1 MNADNCFTNTL
12 NSVQSLDLEESVISD
27 SDEWCPITGK
37 ASMLLFMSS
46 EKMLIT
52 LNASGIDSKV
62 MPIDLHYA
70 IVTEVIMDLIAIE
83 TNSYVKD
90 NGKFRETIKLEM
102 RKFLGLVNYIGNV
115 SLPMIS
121 LYWSQNPLYN
131 LPLPRSIMR

>member
-1 MNADNCFTNTL
+1 ML
-12 NSVQSLDLEESVISD
+12 
-27 SDEWCPITGK
+27 
-37 ASMLLFMSS
+37 LLFMSC

-52 LNASGIDSKV
+52 LNASAIDNKV

-70 IVTEVIMDLIAIE
+70 IVTEDIMDLIAIE

-102 RKFLGLVNYIGNV
+102 RKFLELVNYIGNV

-121 LYWSQNPLYN
+121 LYWLQNPLYN